1 MFRGSMK
8 SAFARLAG
16 ALLASAVLA
25 ACAKKA
31 PAVKYESPAEED
43 YATAMHMLQG
53 HDFLDAQKLFERV
66 RTKYPYSKYAA
77 LAELRLADLKYEQ
90 GKYVEAAEAY
100 ATFVKLHP
108 TNPEV
113 DYGAYRAAE
122 SRWNEAPT
130 DFFLFPP
137 VYERDLAQV
146 IQAADGLT
154 QFLAKYPDSKYV
166 PEVKALLA
174 KAQAILVARDW
185 YAFEFYRKRGKWQG
199 AAYRLE
205 HLIKEYPGNPR
216 EPEALYE
223 LADMYSRLDER
234 YRAQQ
239 ALQQL
244 LVRFPT
250 SPYKPKAE
258 KFLADLRS
266 QPEAPKPSP

>member
-1 MFRGSMK
+1 M
-8 SAFARLAG
+8 AQNPARPAAL
-16 ALLASAVLA
+16 ALLAAALLS

-43 YATAMHMLQG
+43 YAAGVRMLEG
-53 HDFLDAQKLFERV
+53 HDFMDAQKVLERV

-90 GKYVEAAEAY
+90 QKYIEAAEAY
-100 ATFVKLHP
+100 GMFAKLHP

-113 DYGAYRAAE
+113 DYATFRMAE

-130 DFFLFPP
+130 EFFVFPP
-137 VYERDLAQV
+137 VYERDLGQV
-146 IQAADGLT
+146 IQANDAIT
-154 QFLAKYPDSKYV
+154 QFLTKFPDSKYV
-166 PEVKALLA
+166 PKAKELQQ
-174 KAQAILVARDW
+174 KAMGILVSRDW
-185 YAFEFYRKRGKWQG
+185 YVYEFYRKREKWQG

-205 HLIKEYPGNPR
+205 RILKDYPGNPR

-223 LADMYSRLDER
+223 LANMYARLDER

-244 LVRFPT
+244 LVRFPK
-250 SPYKPKAE
+250 SSYQKSAE
-258 KFLADLRS
+258 KMLAALRS
-266 QPEAPKPSP
+266 QPEAPAKPGF